1 MMYDVIFKNGNVVDV
16 KNEQIL
22 QADIAVKD
30 GKIAGIGHFSGENV
44 IDCTG
49 KYITPGFIDA
59 HVHIESS
66 MATPMEFSKAV
77 MPHGTT
83 TVIADPHELVN
94 VKGNEAMEYILD
106 AAGDAPLGIY
116 VMMPSSIPATPFETN
131 GADFTAEDMKQWKDH
146 PLVLG
151 LGEVMCYPAVLSKE
165 EQIMKKLELCKGM
178 VIDGHAPGL
187 SGEDLKAYVEAGV
200 MTDHEC
206 TSFEEAKEK
215 CLAGMKILVR
225 E

>member
-1 MMYDVIFKNGNVVDV
+1 MSNGYFKVEMP
-16 KNEQIL
+16 KNEP
-22 QADIAVKD
+22 VKAYLPGSPERASLKKELERQSAQVVQVPMIIG
-30 GKIAGIGHFSGENV
+30 GKEV
-44 IDCTG
+44 WTER
-49 KYITPGFIDA
+49 KT
-59 HVHIESS
+59 
-66 MATPMEFSKAV
+66 KAV

-178 VIDGHAPGL
+178 VIDGGD
-187 SGEDLKAYVEAGV
+187 SCK
-200 MTDHEC
+200 
-206 TSFEEAKEK
+206 
-215 CLAGMKILVR
+215 
-225 E
+225 